1 MSSVC
6 HRVLAQ
12 THLILEPSDNFNL
25 YVFPPFF
32 LELIVKHRQGRQAEL
47 MLQYSHSKNA
57 IRVPSGSSHMESLE
71 PVGEIKLKTNSS
83 SNSEILSTKVV
94 EKWNSF
100 SIWLSVKPE
109 CDAHHRQS
117 ANKLQWREI
126 LPLIQPSRYSPLHP
140 CFHGKQELVLKEE
153 TFAAP
158 FVPHRSSW
166 LYLVIGVTTC
176 VRLLA
181 LSRRNAASCLY
192 DRR

>member
-1 MSSVC
+1 MEISSLRRDSVCQVTEDGPLSLVTQGILPATRLKNKDSDSADSFTQVSSVC

-32 LELIVKHRQGRQAEL
+32 LELIVKHRQGRQAKL

-94 EKWNSF
+94 EK
-100 SIWLSVKPE
+100 
-109 CDAHHRQS
+109 
-117 ANKLQWREI
+117 
-126 LPLIQPSRYSPLHP
+126 
-140 CFHGKQELVLKEE
+140 
-153 TFAAP
+153 
-158 FVPHRSSW
+158 
-166 LYLVIGVTTC
+166 
-176 VRLLA
+176 
-181 LSRRNAASCLY
+181 
-192 DRR
+192 